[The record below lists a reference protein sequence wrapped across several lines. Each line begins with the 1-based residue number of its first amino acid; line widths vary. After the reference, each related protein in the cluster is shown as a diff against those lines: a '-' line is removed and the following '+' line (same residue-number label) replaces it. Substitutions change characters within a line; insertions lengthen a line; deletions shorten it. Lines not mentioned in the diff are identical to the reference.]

1 MVDSKNLH
9 FLEDWQPIPNQKGTT
24 RYLELMNTFQLR
36 ILTSSRKIG
45 TKIEKEREREREIL
59 PSNHRKRIKES
70 FVESLCFLFDGI
82 LNGAMA
88 SPQLNNRR
96 PSRVSASRVL
106 TVRDIVCLP
115 LPLLLPFPS
124 SYLHPVSSYHH
135 ITSRYS
141 SLYPGNKIISNPIQI
156 PHPKRINPPIPPLG
170 SLKTIRRRPLK

>member
-59 PSNHRKRIKES
+59 PSNHRKKIKES

-88 SPQLNNRR
+88 TPQLNNRR

-106 TVRDIVCLP
+106 TVRDIVRLTLP
-115 LPLLLPFPS
+115 LILS
-124 SYLHPVSSYHH
+124 SS
-135 ITSRYS
+135 I
-141 SLYPGNKIISNPIQI
+141 
-156 PHPKRINPPIPPLG
+156 IPP
-170 SLKTIRRRPLK
+170 SLLSCSSCIPSPSTTFIINISLTSFADEILKLTLRKQDY